1 MGLIDDFLL
10 AGNDEVDTL
19 CGTVLMVCAGQTFA
33 VVINDARKSYDGALG
48 GMESAIQLT
57 ATAQP
62 ADVSNPRAMLQK
74 RCTVDGVTYRVAE
87 VSTGTVAVTFTLAD
101 PSDSR

>member
-19 CGTVLMVCAGQTFA
+19 CGTVLMVCAGQTFS
-33 VVINDARKSYDGALG
+33 VVINDSRKSYDGALG
-48 GMESAIQLT
+48 GMETQIQLI

-62 ADVSNPRAMLQK
+62 GDVSNPRAMLQK

-87 VSTGTVAVTFTLAD
+87 VSTGTVAVHFTLAD
-101 PSDSR
+101 TSESR